1 VRRLQARREARHE
14 AGVFV
19 LEGTRIAEEALAA
32 GATARLVLYTP
43 DPEPRAAAIVQ
54 GFSERDAE
62 VLAVT
67 PRVLEACSGHAAP
80 PGLLLVV
87 DRPQPPI
94 PTALSLALVAD
105 GLADPGNLGS
115 LIRTCVAAGVE
126 AMFLTPGTV
135 DPYNPK
141 VVRGGM
147 GAHFRLPIEMLA
159 DGPASPSLSGLEVWL
174 AAAGDGTV
182 YHQVDWRKPTALVVG
197 GEARGGAPA
206 WRARASGV
214 ARIPM
219 RPGIDSLNAAV
230 AAGVLL
236 FEIARQRGSP

>member
-1 VRRLQARREARHE
+1 VRRLQTRREARHE

-19 LEGTRIAEEALAA
+19 LEGTRSAEEALAA
-32 GATARLVLYTP
+32 GVTARLVLHTP

-54 GFSERDAE
+54 AFSERGSE

-67 PRVLEACSGHAAP
+67 PRILEACSDHVTP
-80 PGLLLVV
+80 PGLLIVV
-87 DRPQPPI
+87 DRPKLPI
-94 PTALSLALVAD
+94 PASLSLALVAD

-115 LIRTCVAAGVE
+115 LMRTCVAAGVE
-126 AMFLTPGTV
+126 AMFLMPGSV

-147 GAHFRLPIEMLA
+147 GAHFRLPIETLA
-159 DGPASPSLSGLEVWL
+159 DGPASPSLSGLEIWL
-174 AAAGDGTV
+174 AAAWDGTV

-197 GEARGGAPA
+197 GEARGGDPA

-230 AAGVLL
+230 AAGVIL
-236 FEIARQRGSP
+236 FEVARQRGSP

>member
-1 VRRLQARREARHE
+1 M
-14 AGVFV
+14 
-19 LEGTRIAEEALAA
+19 LEGTRSAEEALAA
-32 GATARLVLYTP
+32 GVTARLVLHTP

-54 GFSERDAE
+54 AFSERGSE

-67 PRVLEACSGHAAP
+67 PRILEACSDHVTP
-80 PGLLLVV
+80 PGLLIVV
-87 DRPQPPI
+87 DRPKLPI
-94 PTALSLALVAD
+94 PASLSLALVAD

-115 LIRTCVAAGVE
+115 LMRTCVAAGVE
-126 AMFLTPGTV
+126 AMFLMPGSV

-147 GAHFRLPIEMLA
+147 GAHFRLPIETLA
-159 DGPASPSLSGLEVWL
+159 DGPASPSLSGLEIWL
-174 AAAGDGTV
+174 AAAWDGTV

-197 GEARGGAPA
+197 GEARGGDPA

-230 AAGVLL
+230 AAGVIL
-236 FEIARQRGSP
+236 FEVARQRGSP